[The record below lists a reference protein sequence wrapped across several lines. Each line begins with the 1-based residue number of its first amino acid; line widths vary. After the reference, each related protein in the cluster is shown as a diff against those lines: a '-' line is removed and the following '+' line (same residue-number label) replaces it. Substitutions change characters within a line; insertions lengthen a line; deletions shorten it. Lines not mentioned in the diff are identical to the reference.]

1 MSTQTG
7 LQLAQHVHEL
17 SADNLSASTRETA
30 ACCVLD
36 LLCAAAAGFSHT
48 GTRAARAAA
57 PGVFGHGSADIWF
70 SGMTAS
76 PSAALLANSVAAS
89 AHDLD
94 DGYRRAR
101 GHPGAA
107 VIPAVWSMLSYVAH
121 EVNADDFLTAIVAGY
136 EAGIRFALG
145 RLAYSPSGA
154 WSPYAVIAAAG
165 KLSRTSPEAMAQAF
179 GIAAQTAPAI
189 PGLAGILGGD
199 VKEGIGWGSVTGL
212 ASLQLA
218 RAGFTGPTHIF
229 DAAHLFNAPA
239 MLEGLGGTPLIEGTY
254 FKPFGCCRHIHGPLD
269 AYLTLATQHALDVRQ
284 IARIQVHTYR
294 ATFNLS
300 NTSRP
305 PTLID
310 AQYSVPYCLALCAL
324 HGASALVP
332 IAQRHLGDEDVLA
345 LAERITVHHDPD
357 IEPFFP
363 ARSPAWVEVQMADG
377 RVLKS
382 PLTDPRGD
390 PTRPLSWSELQS
402 KFITATRESLPL
414 RLQGRVLKAA
424 DLLRQG
430 DIEPL
435 RAALRL
441 CAEQ

>member
-1 MSTQTG
+1 MSTSTA
-7 LQLAQHVHEL
+7 LQLAQHVHAL
-17 SADNLSASTRETA
+17 SPRDLSTSTREIA

-57 PGVFGHGSADIWF
+57 PVAFGPGASDIWF
-70 SGMTAS
+70 SGTTAS
-76 PSAALLANSVAAS
+76 PTAALLANSVAAS

-107 VIPAVWSMLSYVAH
+107 VIPAAWSMLASVTHA
-121 EVNADDFLTAIVAGY
+121 VDADDFFTAIVAGY

-154 WSPYAVIAAAG
+154 WSPYAVIASAG
-165 KLSRTSPEAMAQAF
+165 KITRAPAEAIAQAF

-229 DAAHLFNAPA
+229 DAPHLFNAPA
-239 MLEGLGGTPLIEGTY
+239 MLEGLGSAALIDGTY

-269 AYLTLATQHALDVRQ
+269 AYLTLATQHALDVRR
-284 IARIQVHTYR
+284 IARIRVHTYR

-300 NTSRP
+300 NTPRP

-332 IAQRHLGDEDVLA
+332 IAQDHLVDDDVLA

-357 IEPFFP
+357 LEPFFP
-363 ARSPAWVEVQMADG
+363 ARSPAWVEVEMAG
-377 RVLKS
+377 GEVLKS
-382 PLTDPRGD
+382 PMTDPRGD

-402 KFITATRESLPL
+402 KFITATRDALPL
-414 RLQGRVLKAA
+414 RMQGRVLKAA

-430 DIEPL
+430 DLEPL

-441 CAEQ
+441 SAGQ